1 MFYCISKSFSSLLSK
16 LRPVNYQLLKRPVY
30 VLVLDLDSAVIT
42 LKPGHNM
49 IFDKFK
55 IRTVSWEV
63 IASRT
68 NVVHVDNRVI
78 DFGRFA
84 VTTNPK

>member
-16 LRPVNYQLLKRPVY
+16 LRPVNYQLKRPVY
-30 VLVLDLDSAVIT
+30 VLVLDSAVIT
-42 LKPGHNM
+42 LKPGHM
-49 IFDKFK
+49 IVDKFK
-55 IRTVSWEV
+55 IRTASWEV

-68 NVVHVDNRVI
+68 NVVHVDNKVI